1 MLVTVTCP
9 SGCTTCT
16 DSNTCTGCSSGLTLV
31 RQVIDNQIA
40 IRCAQSTTGGAGSV
54 LALTGL
60 VVANGGFYQG
70 VTLSTL
76 PTYFLSNNCKDCG
89 DIFSVI
95 IIPNNLGITYTIEY
109 V

>member
-1 MLVTVTCP
+1 
-9 SGCTTCT
+9 
-16 DSNTCTGCSSGLTLV
+16 
-31 RQVIDNQIA
+31 VIDNQIA
-40 IRCAQSTTGGAGSV
+40 IRCAQSTTSGAGSV

-60 VVANGGFYQG
+60 VVANGGFFQG

-76 PTYFLSNNCKDCG
+76 PSYFLSTNCKDCG